1 MKFDIV
7 TIFPKMVEASLAEG
21 IVGRAITRG
30 ILDVLVHDLR
40 RFTTDRHRTVDDV
53 PFGGGPGM
61 VLKAE
66 PLFRAVERIRETRGE
81 PGAVVLTSPQGRPFT
96 QAGAERLR
104 TAGHVVILCG
114 RYEGVDDR
122 VREHLATEEISIG
135 DYVLSGGELA
145 ALVVVDAVSRLV
157 PGVVGDA
164 GSIAADSFAR
174 GLLDY
179 PHFTRPAEFR
189 GWTVPDVLLSGH
201 HARVDAWRRREAL
214 RRTLRTRP
222 DLLAGATLDPDER
235 RVIRELSEEGAD
247 DERD

>member
-7 TIFPKMVEASLAEG
+7 TIFPRMFEAPLAEG
-21 IVGRAITRG
+21 VVGRG
-30 ILDVLVHDLR
+30 IDSRIVEVAVHDLR
-40 RFTTDRHRTVDDV
+40 DFTTDRHRTVDDV

-66 PLFRAVERIRETRGE
+66 PLFRAVERILETRGD
-81 PGAVVLTSPQGRPFT
+81 PGAVLLTSPQGPRFT
-96 QAGAERLR
+96 QAAAERLR
-104 TAGHVVILCG
+104 ATGHVVILCG

-122 VREHLATEEISIG
+122 VRAHLATEVSIG

-145 ALVVVDAVSRLV
+145 ALVIVDAVSRLV

-164 GSIAADSFAR
+164 GSVAADSFAR

-179 PHFTRPAEFR
+179 PHFTRPADFR

-201 HARVDAWRRREAL
+201 HARVEAWRRREAL
-214 RRTLRTRP
+214 RRTVRDRP
-222 DLLAGATLDPDER
+222 DLVAGATLDDDER
-235 RVIRELSEEGAD
+235 RLVRELSEEGAD